1 MPSAPNTDDNGTD
14 QPDINP
20 GTQRGAAA
28 SSDEVPSS
36 SDAGE
41 AEGGPGRHADEA
53 DQVTT
58 DTGDSEDET
67 EGKSEGEPFPPRGA
81 LTLRALRWG
90 GLIGAVVFGLI
101 ALVLRREC
109 REPLQHIIGRMWL
122 RGAELISRPG
132 VFIVRPET
140 EVVAGAA
147 IEAARE
153 VMAGGGGVVLTADLC
168 TGSGAIAACVAK
180 EVPGARV
187 VAVEISETAA
197 TLARENCE
205 RLVPG
210 RVEVIHADA
219 TDPLVL
225 HDLNG
230 QVDVVVSN
238 PPYVPAGAVEDAET
252 SQHEPTVALYGGGP
266 DGLDIPIDVLV
277 RSVALLRTGGVLV
290 MEHDHEQ
297 GALLR
302 AAALG
307 AGFKQAETGQDLTGR
322 DRYLRAV
329 R

>member
-1 MPSAPNTDDNGTD
+1 MAPEVCG
-14 QPDINP
+14 
-20 GTQRGAAA
+20 GA
-28 SSDEVPSS
+28 P
-36 SDAGE
+36 AG
-41 AEGGPGRHADEA
+41 AVDRYG
-53 DQVTT
+53 
-58 DTGDSEDET
+58 
-67 EGKSEGEPFPPRGA
+67 
-81 LTLRALRWG
+81 LRALVRQAAG
-90 GLIGAVVFGLI
+90 RLAAAGVTSPQVDARILAEHLLGRPLPLADGADGDFSAAYD

-109 REPLQHIIGRMWL
+109 REPLQHVIGRMWL

-153 VMAGGGGVVLTADLC
+153 AMAGGGGVVLTADLC
-168 TGSGAIAACVAK
+168 TGSGAIAACVA
-180 EVPGARV
+180 EGVRGARV

-197 TLARENCE
+197 ALARENCE

-252 SQHEPTVALYGGGP
+252 SRHEPAVALYGGGP
-266 DGLDIPIDVLV
+266 DGLDIPVDVLV

-302 AAALG
+302 AAALE
-307 AGFKQAETGQDLTGR
+307 AGFEQAETGQDLTGR